1 MSRLR
6 LAAVEES
13 RALRHVGPLEGRPR
27 YVSTIG
33 ESGASLL
40 GPITREVQCAGAR
53 RAGHL
58 HAACEE
64 AGAGNVATGALC
76 THRAIARARLET
88 LSLQRARQCST
99 LPGCPGAPVQERAS
113 TPERGSLSLGHGPC
127 GPLPFPL
134 PTLER
139 HFSLALTAGFVVL
152 TSGAK
157 RRAAKEH
164 GRHNHATEA
173 P

>member
-1 MSRLR
+1 VQERAGRDICTLR
-6 LAAVEES
+6 
-13 RALRHVGPLEGRPR
+13 
-27 YVSTIG
+27 
-33 ESGASLL
+33 
-40 GPITREVQCAGAR
+40 AR
-53 RAGHL
+53 RR
-58 HAACEE
+58 E
-64 AGAGNVATGALC
+64 
-76 THRAIARARLET
+76 LET
-88 LSLQRARQCST
+88 LPREHCAPIEPSQELDWKPSPYSARQCST